1 MIYRVETFTYIL
13 TKVIAIRNARQLPHF
28 YIFYQCKFCSLCMN
42 VSSVYCKKVLTE
54 EQERDRHAQTREENE
69 NNYVRVYI
77 YKGEEKAQHNNP
89 E

>member
-1 MIYRVETFTYIL
+1 
-13 TKVIAIRNARQLPHF
+13 
-28 YIFYQCKFCSLCMN
+28 MN
-42 VSSVYCKKVLTE
+42 VSSVYCEQVLNE